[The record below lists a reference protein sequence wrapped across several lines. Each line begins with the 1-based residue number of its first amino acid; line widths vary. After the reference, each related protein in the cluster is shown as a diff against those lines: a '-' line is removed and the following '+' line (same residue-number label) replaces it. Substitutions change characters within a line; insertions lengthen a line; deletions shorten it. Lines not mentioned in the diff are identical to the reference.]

1 MHLLAASTQRNLGMA
16 IAVVAIVGFAIYLIY
31 NVLWSGRG
39 ERGSEVELAPNRKP
53 YLSDEELETSK
64 LDLAL
69 VSGLVTLVII
79 GVALPLYWLGEPGR
93 QQGYLEDSRR
103 QFTSRGGEQF
113 EERCA
118 SCHGGGGLGG
128 KTATSITD
136 DSGNF
141 IAAVEW
147 EVPALTTTLYRFS
160 EEEVR
165 HILNYGRPPTPMQ
178 AWGAPGGG
186 PLTTQQVDEL
196 IQYIQSIQLSPDKVE
211 GEVLAG
217 LIDQV
222 RDDVLDANPDLKWR
236 DIRARVGVKIATRY
250 AGEDEAAVETAARA
264 LATVEQEIRETSEQ
278 YIRDFRIREV
288 RMDVL
293 AAYPELQAQLDEAE
307 AAVKAAADDEAAE
320 VAARDL
326 TEVEKNIREASEQ
339 YLEPLSPEE
348 KASPGRGELLFNNG
362 VYGCARCH
370 TPRDSWLFTGPEE
383 EPGAGPVVLLEGSP
397 EEAEVIAQL
406 GSLIPAAIP
415 GGGAFGP
422 NLTNDATLRQFDTA
436 GGHEGFVT
444 IGAQEGVGYGNFGQ
458 GDGGGQMPAFGVCVG
473 DRDSSE
479 RSPIH
484 GFCTLEDGS
493 TRPGMLNE
501 DQIVDIVAYERS
513 ERFNQPAAEA
523 EQGS

>member
-1 MHLLAASTQRNLGMA
+1 MHLFAASTQRNLGMA

-31 NVLWSGRG
+31 NVLWAGRG
-39 ERGSEVELAPNRKP
+39 EKGSEVDLAPNRKP

-128 KTATSITD
+128 TTATSITD

-141 IAAVEW
+141 VAAIEW
-147 EVPALTTTLYRFS
+147 EVPALTATLYRFS

-196 IQYIQSIQLSPDKVE
+196 IQYIQSIQLSPEELE
-211 GEVLAG
+211 GEVMAG

-222 RDDVLDANPDLKWR
+222 RDDVLAANPELK
-236 DIRARVGVKIATRY
+236 DQLDAANDAVST
-250 AGEDEAAVETAARA
+250 AGSDEAAAETAARQVAA
-264 LATVEQEIRETSEQ
+264 LEQELVETSEQ
-278 YIRDFRIREV
+278 YIRNLPEV
-288 RMDVL
+288 NG
-293 AAYPELQAQLDEAE
+293 ASAE
-307 AAVKAAADDEAAE
+307 
-320 VAARDL
+320 
-326 TEVEKNIREASEQ
+326 
-339 YLEPLSPEE
+339 
-348 KASPGRGELLFNNG
+348 RGELLFNNG

-370 TPRDSWLFTGPEE
+370 TPRDSWRFTGPEE
-383 EPGAGPVVLLEGSP
+383 EPGAGPEKFERGTE
-397 EEAEVIAQL
+397 EEAEMIAQL
-406 GSLIPAAIP
+406 GNLIPADIP

-422 NLTNDATLRQFDTA
+422 NLTNGATLRQFDSA
-436 GGHEGFVT
+436 EGHEGFVT
-444 IGAQEGVGYGNFGQ
+444 IGSQEGVGYGNFGQ

-479 RSPIH
+479 RSAIH
-484 GFCTLEDGS
+484 GFCIMEDGS
-493 TRPGMLNE
+493 TRPGMLSLE
-501 DQIVDIVAYERS
+501 QIADIVAYER
-513 ERFNQPAAEA
+513 
-523 EQGS
+523 GL

>member
-31 NVLWSGRG
+31 NVVWAGRG
-39 ERGSEVELAPNRKP
+39 EKGSELELAPNRKP
-53 YLSDEELETSK
+53 YLSDEKLETSK

-103 QFTSRGGEQF
+103 QFTSRGAGLF
-113 EERCA
+113 EESCS

-128 KTATSITD
+128 NTDHTITD

-141 IAAVEW
+141 IAAIKW
-147 EVPALTTTLYRFS
+147 DVPALTTTLYRFS

-196 IQYIQSIQLSPDKVE
+196 IQYIQSIQLDPDE
-211 GEVLAG
+211 LQGEVLDG
-217 LIDQV
+217 LVLQV
-222 RDDVLDANPDLKWR
+222 RDDVLTANSDLSDRLDEANEAVADAG
-236 DIRARVGVKIATRY
+236 A
-250 AGEDEAAVETAARA
+250 DEAA
-264 LATVEQEIRETSEQ
+264 
-278 YIRDFRIREV
+278 
-288 RMDVL
+288 
-293 AAYPELQAQLDEAE
+293 AE
-307 AAVKAAADDEAAE
+307 AAARQ
-320 VAARDL
+320 VAVL
-326 TEVEKNIREASEQ
+326 EVELREASEQ
-339 YLEPLSPEE
+339 YLRNL
-348 KASPGRGELLFNNG
+348 ASPDRGELLFNNG

-370 TPRDSWLFTGPEE
+370 TPRDSWQFTGPET
-383 EPGAGPVVLLEGSP
+383 EPGAGPEELTKGSL
-397 EEAEVIAQL
+397 EEAEMIAQL
-406 GSLIPAAIP
+406 GNLIPADIP
-415 GGGAFGP
+415 GGGGFGP
-422 NLTNDATLRQFDTA
+422 NLTNGATLRQFDSA
-436 GGHEGFVT
+436 EGHVGFVI
-444 IGAQEGVGYGNFGQ
+444 IGSQEGVGYGNFGQ

-479 RSPIH
+479 RSAIH

-493 TRPGMLNE
+493 DRPGMLSE
-501 DQIVDIVAYERS
+501 DQIQDIVAYER
-513 ERFNQPAAEA
+513 
-523 EQGS
+523 GL

>member
-31 NVLWSGRG
+31 NVLWAGRG
-39 ERGSEVELAPNRKP
+39 EKGSEVELAPNRKP

-93 QQGYLEDSRR
+93 QQGYVEFSRD
-103 QFTSRGGEQF
+103 QFTSRGAGLF
-113 EERCA
+113 EESCS

-128 KTATSITD
+128 TTDHTITD
-136 DSGNF
+136 DNGNF
-141 IAAVEW
+141 IAAIKW

-165 HILNYGRPPTPMQ
+165 HILDYGRPPTPMQ
-178 AWGAPGGG
+178 AWGTPGGG

-196 IQYIQSIQLSPDKVE
+196 IQYIQSIQLGPDEVE

-222 RDDVLDANPDLKWR
+222 RDDVLAANDSLMADLDAAN
-236 DIRARVGVKIATRY
+236 AAVANA
-250 AGEDEAAVETAARA
+250 AGDDAAAEAAARQ
-264 LATVEQEIRETSEQ
+264 LATVEATITERSEQ
-278 YIRDFRIREV
+278 YIRN
-288 RMDVL
+288 L
-293 AAYPELQAQLDEAE
+293 AS
-307 AAVKAAADDEAAE
+307 AD
-320 VAARDL
+320 
-326 TEVEKNIREASEQ
+326 
-339 YLEPLSPEE
+339 
-348 KASPGRGELLFNNG
+348 RGELLFNNG

-370 TPRDSWLFTGPEE
+370 TPRDSWQFTGPEQ
-383 EPGAGPVVLLEGSP
+383 EPGAGPVVLREGTP
-397 EEAEVIAQL
+397 EEAEVVAQL
-406 GSLIPAAIP
+406 GNLIPADIP
-415 GGGAFGP
+415 GGGGFGP
-422 NLTNDATLRQFDTA
+422 NLTNGATIRQFDSA
-436 GGHEGFVT
+436 EGHAGFVT
-444 IGAQEGVGYGNFGQ
+444 IGSQEGAGYGNFGQ

-473 DRDSSE
+473 DRDSGE

-493 TRPGMLNE
+493 TRPGMLTAE
-501 DQIVDIVAYERS
+501 QIADIVAYER
-513 ERFNQPAAEA
+513 
-523 EQGS
+523 GL

>member
-31 NVLWSGRG
+31 NVLWAGRG
-39 ERGSEVELAPNRKP
+39 EKGSEVELAPNRKP

-103 QFTSRGGEQF
+103 QLTSRGAGLF
-113 EERCA
+113 EESCS

-128 KTATSITD
+128 TTDYTVTD
-136 DSGNF
+136 DSGKF
-141 IAAVEW
+141 VAAIKW

-196 IQYIQSIQLSPDKVE
+196 IQYIQSIQLDPEEVE
-211 GEVLAG
+211 GEVMDG
-217 LIDQV
+217 LVAQV
-222 RDDVLDANPDLKWR
+222 RDDVLDANFELRVRLEEATEALK
-236 DIRARVGVKIATRY
+236 A
-250 AGEDEAAVETAARA
+250 AGSDEDAAEEAAVNLSNVDR
-264 LATVEQEIRETSEQ
+264 EIREISEQ
-278 YIRDFRIREV
+278 YILELRVREEVLVTHPDLKIRQENAKEV
-288 RMDVL
+288 
-293 AAYPELQAQLDEAE
+293 
-307 AAVKAAADDEAAE
+307 VKAATSNEATPKAAIDAAYRRLAE
-320 VAARDL
+320 V
-326 TEVEKNIREASEQ
+326 EREIGEAGEQ
-339 YLEPLSPEE
+339 FNQIEDEPSAL
-348 KASPGRGELLFNNG
+348 AGELLFNNG

-370 TPRDSWLFTGPEE
+370 TPRDSWQFTGPED
-383 EPGAGPVVLLEGSP
+383 EPGEGPVPLTRGSE
-397 EEAEVIAQL
+397 EEAAMVAQL
-406 GSLIPAAIP
+406 GNLIPADIP
-415 GGGAFGP
+415 GGGGFGP
-422 NLTNDATLRQFDTA
+422 NLTNGATMRQFDSDE
-436 GGHEGFVT
+436 GHAGFVM
-444 IGAQEGVGYGNFGQ
+444 IGSEEGVGYGNFGQ

-473 DRDSSE
+473 DRDSGE
-479 RSPIH
+479 RSAIY
-484 GFCTLEDGS
+484 GFCEG
-493 TRPGMLNE
+493 RPGMLT
-501 DQIVDIVAYERS
+501 DKQIRDIVAYERS
-513 ERFNQPAAEA
+513 DAFNRPVAEA

>member
-31 NVLWSGRG
+31 NVLWAGRG
-39 ERGSEVELAPNRKP
+39 EKGSELELAPNRKP
-53 YLSDEELETSK
+53 YLSDDELETSK

-93 QQGYLEDSRR
+93 QQGYVEFSRG

-128 KTATSITD
+128 TTATSITD
-136 DSGNF
+136 DAGNF
-141 IAAVEW
+141 IAAIEW
-147 EVPALTTTLYRFS
+147 EVPALTTALYRFS

-196 IQYIQSIQLSPDKVE
+196 IQYIQSIQLSPEEVQ
-211 GEVLAG
+211 GEVLGG
-217 LIDQV
+217 LVLQV
-222 RDDVLDANPDLKWR
+222 RDDVLAARPDLR
-236 DIRARVGVKIATRY
+236 DRLEQANAAVGA
-250 AGEDEAAVETAARA
+250 AGADEAAAEAAAREVAA
-264 LATVEQEIRETSEQ
+264 LEQELRETSEQ
-278 YIRDFRIREV
+278 YIRN
-288 RMDVL
+288 L
-293 AAYPELQAQLDEAE
+293 NPPEQ
-307 AAVKAAADDEAAE
+307 
-320 VAARDL
+320 
-326 TEVEKNIREASEQ
+326 
-339 YLEPLSPEE
+339 
-348 KASPGRGELLFNNG
+348 GELLFNNG

-370 TPRDSWLFTGPEE
+370 TPRDSWRFTGPEE
-383 EPGAGPVVLLEGSP
+383 KPGEGPVVLARGTEQ
-397 EEAEVIAQL
+397 EAQEVARL
-406 GSLIPAAIP
+406 GSLIPAYVP

-422 NLTNDATLRQFDTA
+422 NLTNGSTLRQFDTA
-436 GGHEGFVT
+436 EGHAGFVT

-473 DRDSSE
+473 DRDSGE
-479 RSPIH
+479 RSPLF
-484 GFCTLEDGS
+484 GFCMLEDGS
-493 TRPGMLNE
+493 DRPGMLTA
-501 DQIVDIVAYERS
+501 DQIAAIVAYER
-513 ERFNQPAAEA
+513 
-523 EQGS
+523 GL

>member
-31 NVLWSGRG
+31 NVLWAGRG
-39 ERGSEVELAPNRKP
+39 ERGSEVDLAPNRKP

-128 KTATSITD
+128 TTATSITD

-147 EVPALTTTLYRFS
+147 KVPALTTTLYRFS

-196 IQYIQSIQLSPDKVE
+196 IQYIQSIQLAPDE
-211 GEVLAG
+211 MEEEVLAG
-217 LIDQV
+217 LISQV
-222 RDDVLDANPDLKWR
+222 RSYVLNANPELKAQ
-236 DIRARVGVKIATRY
+236 I
-250 AGEDEAAVETAARA
+250 EDAQKQLKDETKAKANASSDEEREAADGRLQTIENE
-264 LATVEQEIRETSEQ
+264 LDELEQEIRGLYLSGLGSSSSDL
-278 YIRDFRIREV
+278 RDRLDEVYAAYVAVRGAASDDEEGQEEEAMAAAKLADIDREIREQFL
-288 RMDVL
+288 RAMD
-293 AAYPELQAQLDEAE
+293 
-307 AAVKAAADDEAAE
+307 
-320 VAARDL
+320 
-326 TEVEKNIREASEQ
+326 
-339 YLEPLSPEE
+339 SPD
-348 KASPGRGELLFNNG
+348 RGELLFNNG

-422 NLTNDATLRQFDTA
+422 NLTNGATLRQFDTA

-444 IGAQEGVGYGNFGQ
+444 IGSQEGVGYGNFGQ

-479 RSPIH
+479 RSAIH
-484 GFCTLEDGS
+484 GFCILDGS
-493 TRPGMLNE
+493 DRPGMLNE
-501 DQIVDIVAYERS
+501 DDIADIVAYERS

>member
-31 NVLWSGRG
+31 NVLWAGRG

-103 QFTSRGGEQF
+103 QFTSRGSEQF

-128 KTATSITD
+128 TTDHTITD

-141 IAAVEW
+141 VAAIKW
-147 EVPALTTTLYRFS
+147 DVPALTTTLYRFS

-178 AWGAPGGG
+178 PWGAPGGG

-196 IQYIQSIQLSPDKVE
+196 IQYIQSIQLDPDEVE
-211 GEVLAG
+211 QEVRDG

-222 RDDVLDANPDLKWR
+222 RDEVLAANPELDDRLSAAK
-236 DIRARVGVKIATRY
+236 DAVST
-250 AGEDEAAVETAARA
+250 AGADEAAAEAAARNMA
-264 LATVEQEIRETSEQ
+264 AIEQEIREISDQ
-278 YIRDFRIREV
+278 HIRN
-288 RMDVL
+288 L
-293 AAYPELQAQLDEAE
+293 ASAE
-307 AAVKAAADDEAAE
+307 
-320 VAARDL
+320 
-326 TEVEKNIREASEQ
+326 
-339 YLEPLSPEE
+339 
-348 KASPGRGELLFNNG
+348 RGELLFNNG

-370 TPRDSWLFTGPEE
+370 TPRDSWQFTGPEE
-383 EPGAGPVVLLEGSP
+383 EPGAGPVVLLRGSP
-397 EEAEVIAQL
+397 EEAEAVAQL
-406 GSLIPAAIP
+406 GDLIPAYIP

-422 NLTNDATLRQFDTA
+422 NLTNGATIRQFDSA
-436 GGHEGFVT
+436 EGHAGFVM
-444 IGAQEGVGYGNFGQ
+444 IGSEEGVGYGNFGQ

-473 DRDSSE
+473 DRDSGE

-493 TRPGMLNE
+493 TRPGTRPGTLTAE
-501 DQIVDIVAYERS
+501 QIADIVAYER
-513 ERFNQPAAEA
+513 
-523 EQGS
+523 GL

>member
-1 MHLLAASTQRNLGMA
+1 MHLFAASTQRNLGMA

-31 NVLWSGRG
+31 NVLWAGRG
-39 ERGSEVELAPNRKP
+39 ERGSEVDLAPNRKP

-128 KTATSITD
+128 TTATSITD

-147 EVPALTTTLYRFS
+147 KVPALTTTLYRFS

-196 IQYIQSIQLSPDKVE
+196 IQYIQSIQLPPDE
-211 GEVLAG
+211 MEEEVLAG
-217 LIDQV
+217 LIEQV
-222 RDDVLDANPDLKWR
+222 RDDVKAANPDLKAEL
-236 DIRARVGVKIATRY
+236 DAAEEALLA
-250 AGEDEAAVETAARA
+250 AGADEAAAEAAARQKAA
-264 LATVEQEIRETSEQ
+264 LEQELDERSEQ
-278 YIRDFRIREV
+278 YIRD
-288 RMDVL
+288 DL
-293 AAYPELQAQLDEAE
+293 ASAE
-307 AAVKAAADDEAAE
+307 
-320 VAARDL
+320 
-326 TEVEKNIREASEQ
+326 
-339 YLEPLSPEE
+339 
-348 KASPGRGELLFNNG
+348 RGELLFNNG

-370 TPRDSWLFTGPEE
+370 TPRDSWRFTGPEE

-397 EEAEVIAQL
+397 EEAEMIAQL
-406 GSLIPAAIP
+406 GSLIPADIP

-422 NLTNDATLRQFDTA
+422 NLTNGATLRQFDTA

-444 IGAQEGVGYGNFGQ
+444 IGSQEGVGYGNFGQ

-479 RSPIH
+479 RSAVYD
-484 GFCTLEDGS
+484 FCKLDDGS
-493 TRPGMLNE
+493 DRPGMLSD
-501 DQIVDIVAYERS
+501 DQIADIVAFERS
-513 ERFNQPAAEA
+513 ERFNQPVAEA

>member
-31 NVLWSGRG
+31 NVLWAGRG

-93 QQGYLEDSRR
+93 QQGYVEYSRE
-103 QFTSRGGEQF
+103 QFTSRGAGQF

-128 KTATSITD
+128 TTDHTITD

-141 IAAVEW
+141 VAAIKW
-147 EVPALTTTLYRFS
+147 DVPALTTTLYRFS

-165 HILNYGRPPTPMQ
+165 HILDYGRPPTPMQ

-196 IQYIQSIQLSPDKVE
+196 IQYIQSIQIPPEEVE

-217 LIDQV
+217 LVAQV
-222 RDDVLDANPDLKWR
+222 RDDVLAATPNLKEQLDEANSAVANAGADDAAAEAAARQL
-236 DIRARVGVKIATRY
+236 ARVETTIT
-250 AGEDEAAVETAARA
+250 EA
-264 LATVEQEIRETSEQ
+264 SEQ
-278 YIRDFRIREV
+278 YIRN
-288 RMDVL
+288 L
-293 AAYPELQAQLDEAE
+293 AS
-307 AAVKAAADDEAAE
+307 AD
-320 VAARDL
+320 
-326 TEVEKNIREASEQ
+326 
-339 YLEPLSPEE
+339 
-348 KASPGRGELLFNNG
+348 RGELLFNNG

-370 TPRDSWLFTGPEE
+370 TPRDSWQFTGPEQ
-383 EPGAGPVVLLEGSP
+383 EPGAGPVELPKGSS
-397 EEAEVIAQL
+397 EEAEVVAQL
-406 GSLIPAAIP
+406 GDLIPAYIP

-422 NLTNDATLRQFDTA
+422 NLTNGATVRQFDSA
-436 GGHEGFVT
+436 GGHEGFVM
-444 IGAQEGVGYGNFGQ
+444 IGSQEGVGYGNFGQ

-473 DRDSSE
+473 DRDSGE

-493 TRPGMLNE
+493 TRPGMLTAE
-501 DQIVDIVAYERS
+501 QIADIVAYER
-513 ERFNQPAAEA
+513 
-523 EQGS
+523 GL